1 MIMMMITRN
10 INLKFLLLVTIFCF
24 YFLLTI
30 KYDINTRSSSSSSSD
45 KQIRQALPNDYN
57 LKKSFFNST
66 KKIFCLI
73 LTQPKNLNTKVEKT
87 LHLYY

>member
-1 MIMMMITRN
+1 MMLITRN

-30 KYDINTRSSSSSSSD
+30 KYDIIVRSSSSSD
-45 KQIRQALPNDYN
+45 KQIQQALPNDYN
-57 LKKSFFNST
+57 LKKTFFFNST

-87 LHLYY
+87 LRL